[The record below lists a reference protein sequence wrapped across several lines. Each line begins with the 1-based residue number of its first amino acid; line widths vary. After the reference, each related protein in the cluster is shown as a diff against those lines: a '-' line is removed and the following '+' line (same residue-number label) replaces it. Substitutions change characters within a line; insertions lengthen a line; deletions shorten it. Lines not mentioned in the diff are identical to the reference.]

1 MKISRI
7 TLSIALLSI
16 ISLSAGAQNN
26 RTLADENI
34 RINHGLANGEL
45 TVREAAGLKMQEA
58 HLRREA
64 IRFKMN
70 DGKIG
75 PMERAKLARDNRRLS
90 RNIYR
95 QKHDCQRR
103 F

>member
-7 TLSIALLSI
+7 TLSLLFFSI
-16 ISLSAGAQNN
+16 ISLHAGAQNN

-34 RINHGLANGEL
+34 RINRGIANGEL
-45 TVREAAGLKMQEA
+45 TMREAAGLKMQEA

-64 IRFKMN
+64 IRYKMN

-95 QKHDCQRR
+95 QKHDCQKR